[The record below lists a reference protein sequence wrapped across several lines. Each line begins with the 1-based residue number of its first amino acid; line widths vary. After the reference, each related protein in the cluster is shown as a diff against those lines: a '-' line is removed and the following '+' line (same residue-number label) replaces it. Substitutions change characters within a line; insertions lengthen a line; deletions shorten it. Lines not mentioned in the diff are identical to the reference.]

1 MNQSSVAI
9 AEVSRFQ
16 FGLAAR
22 LGVIAIAFLA
32 EKTLL
37 NKLIDFHRP
46 LARLSLDGF
55 ARLVHYQGMPFIV
68 VFAAAAALFAYKRG
82 PERFKPV
89 DAKIRAA
96 RPRLTWVLV
105 HVCIVASL
113 VPLSHY
119 LYRFGVTP
127 RLFAAFV
134 ALWAALGLGAVAS
147 AFLAM
152 ARWPRWLELSRA
164 LGPIWYYAALIGLLS
179 SAAIV
184 ASQGLWE
191 GATAVTFGLV
201 RLLLSPIFP
210 SLYVNPAIRE
220 LGTNNFTI
228 AIEGD
233 CSGLEGIGLITAFT
247 IAWLFFLRREYRF
260 PHALL
265 LIPLG
270 ATIIFG
276 LNTVRIAALLLIG
289 NAGYVDIAAYGFHS
303 QAGWIAFI
311 AASCGIAVGS
321 QKVSWF
327 YRPAPEAAVVATDNP
342 AAAFLS
348 PFIVLLGVGIL
359 SRALSGRFEML
370 YPLRLLAGG
379 VALWLWRPRLAALN
393 WRWSWRGTVAGVAV
407 FCVWMLASHYLLPP
421 RQIPVQ
427 LASLPPVG
435 RWLWIGSRVV
445 TASLIVPIVEELAY
459 RGYLMRRLTDQQFA
473 VVPFERVRYPALI
486 ITSILFGLGHGALW
500 LPGIVAGLVFGWI
513 AIRRGSIGEAVAAH
527 VTSNALIAACVLG
540 LGQWELW

>member
-1 MNQSSVAI
+1 MNQSSVAVT
-9 AEVSRFQ
+9 EVPRFQ

-22 LGVIAIAFLA
+22 LGVIAVVFLV

-37 NKLIDFHRP
+37 NRFIDFHRP
-46 LARLSLDGF
+46 LARLGLDGF
-55 ARLVHYQGMPFIV
+55 ARLVHYQGMPFVV

-82 PERFKPV
+82 AERFKPV
-89 DAKIRAA
+89 DAEVRAA
-96 RPRLTWVLV
+96 RPRVSWILA
-105 HVCIVASL
+105 HVCIAASL

-127 RLFAAFV
+127 ELFVAFV

-152 ARWPRWLELSRA
+152 APWPRWLELSRV
-164 LGPIWYYAALIGLLS
+164 LGPVWYYAALIGLLS

-184 ASQGLWE
+184 VSQGLWE
-191 GATAVTFGLV
+191 TATAVTFGLV

-210 SLYVNPAIRE
+210 TLYVNPALRE

-233 CSGLEGIGLITAFT
+233 CSGLEGIGLISAFT
-247 IAWLFFLRREYRF
+247 IAWLFYLRREYRF

-270 ATIIFG
+270 AAIIFV

-289 NAGYVDIAAYGFHS
+289 NAGYAEIAAYGFHS

-327 YRPAPEAAVVATDNP
+327 YRPAPKAAVVTTDNA
-342 AAAFLS
+342 AAAFLT

-370 YPLRLLAGG
+370 YPLRLVAGG
-379 VALWLWRPRLAALN
+379 VALWLCRPRLVALN
-393 WRWSWRGTVAGVAV
+393 WHWSWRGTVAGVAV
-407 FCVWMLASHYLLPP
+407 FCLWMLSAHYLLPL
-421 RQIPVQ
+421 RDIPAQ
-427 LASLPPVG
+427 LTSLPPVG

-473 VVPFERVRYPALI
+473 AVPFERVRYPALI
-486 ITSILFGLGHGALW
+486 ITSVLFGLGHGTLW
-500 LPGIVAGLVFGWI
+500 LSGTAAGLVFGWI

-527 VTSNALIAACVLG
+527 VTSNVLIAACVLG
-540 LGQWELW
+540 FGQWQLW